1 MSALQGLAGI
11 AQAIN
16 GGFEGYNAQEKRKTQ
31 VAEEQATREKID
43 REKRDREALDAAN
56 KSFMDIINGVGIN
69 GAPNPMGGLSQATPP
84 VPTPAAASP
93 DQAGQQQPGGPSL
106 SSVTSMAP
114 QSAGGAQPAAASA
127 IPPAG
132 KQLGGSNYSDE
143 RLYQAYRARTD
154 ALARAGLTD
163 HFMDSF
169 SKTSALGARIRQ
181 SKMASALA
189 RLNSG
194 DASGVADLYGYVN
207 DGRSVESVE
216 PVQQQQGAEPAWR
229 VKVRNHDNGS
239 TSDQVLTRSQL
250 MQGLQSINDYQNAL
264 KIEAERA
271 KEIFATDQKI
281 RATDAEVRAKGDQER
296 QTESVKG
303 EEHRKTERV
312 KGEEDRKTEGAKGEQ
327 ARKTDASKRE
337 GEAKAKQTS
346 DEQLHS
352 LVRDVIGEQQN
363 GPLGGTRIGNEDTLR
378 IAGYA
383 RALQQ
388 ADPSMNDLAA
398 VRASVAEFRKR
409 NPAASK

>member
-1 MSALQGLAGI
+1 MGALQGLAGL
-11 AQAIN
+11 AAAIN
-16 GGFEGYNAQEKRKTQ
+16 GGFQGYRDQEVRKTQ
-31 VAEEQATREKID
+31 IAEEKAKREKID

-264 KIEAERA
+264 RIEAERA

-281 RATDAEVRAKGDQER
+281 RATDAEVRAKG
-296 QTESVKG
+296 
-303 EEHRKTERV
+303 
-312 KGEEDRKTEGAKGEQ
+312 EEDRKTEEVKGKE
-327 ARKTDASKRE
+327 ARKTEDVK
-337 GEAKAKQTS
+337 GAKAIAVEREKGGQARETDKAKRDAETKAKRS
-346 DEQLHS
+346 TDEALHG

-363 GPLGGTRIGNEDTLR
+363 GPLGGTRIGNEDTMQ
-378 IAGYA
+378 IAAYA
-383 RALQQ
+383 RALQES
-388 ADPSMNDLAA
+388 DPAMNDLAA

-409 NPAASK
+409 RPAAAK